1 MAEQNHHTKCRKTIE
16 KSPLDRRLDSIG
28 WGLFLIMIGCLWL
41 VPEGHVPHGTWLIG
55 TGLII
60 LGLSAIRYFNNI
72 RISGFWFVLGIIAL
86 ALGISDVFGLNIPV
100 LPILIIIVG
109 LNIIIKPLL
118 QKK

>member
-1 MAEQNHHTKCRKTIE
+1 MAEENHQTHRKKVLR
-16 KSPLDRRLDSIG
+16 KSPLDRRLDSVG

-41 VPEGHVPHGTWLIG
+41 IPEGKVPHGTWLIG

-60 LGLSAIRYFNNI
+60 VGLSAVRYFNRI
-72 RISGFWFVLGIIAL
+72 RVSGFWFALGIIAL

-109 LNIIIKPLL
+109 LNILIKPLL